1 MSTKKKQPL
10 RSIPQLPA
18 TPRWAPS
25 TPHAIRALQQRSGG
39 RRKSTNINRPDSARN
54 ILRQLAKIT
63 AAQTKRRPSTPQVK
77 LSTSADKENVY
88 RPFIAQGDEDLE
100 NGELLERPDFTL
112 PIDEVDGEDN
122 ASVAPT
128 QQELPGGEDYTLK
141 SIDFATRPSR
151 TPTSIRSDRIRRAS
165 HMSIRAFLEEEDGEG
180 QYDDGDLTAQSIEY
194 GRRALSEGPAWDRY
208 PRSSFGSIRM
218 SEFGLEE
225 SRLGKEPEAEKS
237 LVYDDHHADMGADMD
252 DGIEFDNGYAKP

>member
-25 TPHAIRALQQRSGG
+25 TPHAIRALQHRSGG

-63 AAQTKRRPSTPQVK
+63 AAQTKSRSSPLQVK
-77 LSTSADKENVY
+77 PSVSADKENVY
-88 RPFIAQGDEDLE
+88 SPFIAQEDDDLE
-100 NGELLERPDFTL
+100 DGDLLERPDFTL
-112 PIDEVDGEDN
+112 PIDEGEEEDD

-128 QQELPGGEDYTLK
+128 QQELPGGEDYTFK
-141 SIDFATRPSR
+141 SIDFASRPSR
-151 TPTSIRSDRIRRAS
+151 TPMSVRSDRIRQAS
-165 HMSIRAFLEEEDGEG
+165 RMSIRVFLDEEAGEV
-180 QYDDGDLTAQSIEY
+180 QDDDGDLTAQSIEY
-194 GRRALSEGPAWDRY
+194 GRRAISEGQAWDRY

-225 SRLGKEPEAEKS
+225 SRLGKEPEGEKS
-237 LVYDDHHADMGADMD
+237 LLFDDHHADMSADMD
-252 DGIEFDNGYAKP
+252 NGIEFDNGYAKN

>member
-25 TPHAIRALQQRSGG
+25 TPHAIRALQHRSGG

-63 AAQTKRRPSTPQVK
+63 AAQTKSRSSPLQVK
-77 LSTSADKENVY
+77 PSVSADKENVY
-88 RPFIAQGDEDLE
+88 SPFIAQEDDDLE
-100 NGELLERPDFTL
+100 DGDLLERPDFTL
-112 PIDEVDGEDN
+112 PIDEEEEEND

-128 QQELPGGEDYTLK
+128 QQELPGGEDYTFK
-141 SIDFATRPSR
+141 SIDFASRPSR
-151 TPTSIRSDRIRRAS
+151 TPMSVRSDRIRKAS
-165 HMSIRAFLEEEDGEG
+165 RMSIRVFLDEEAGEVQDDDGEG
-180 QYDDGDLTAQSIEY
+180 Q
-194 GRRALSEGPAWDRY
+194 AWDRY

-225 SRLGKEPEAEKS
+225 SRLGKEPEGEKS
-237 LVYDDHHADMGADMD
+237 LLFDDHHADMSADMD
-252 DGIEFDNGYAKP
+252 NGIEFDNGYAKN